1 MKNKIIIFL
10 YALLF
15 IGLLIEIFKSG
26 FTNVRVYQIVLI
38 LCFSW
43 ILFNKI
49 KELIKDNNTEIK

>member
-10 YALLF
+10 YALCI

-26 FTNVRVYQIVLI
+26 FTNVRVYKIVLI

-43 ILFNKI
+43 LLFNKI